1 MVSNKSKLIL
11 TSMFLV
17 LFLWS
22 CILGGKSSINLI
34 SIFIFALGIKIFATT
49 LVSKNK

>member
-1 MVSNKSKLIL
+1 MISNKSRLIL
-11 TSMFLV
+11 TAIFLA

-22 CILGGKSSINLI
+22 CVLVGKGSVNLI
-34 SIFIFALGIKIFATT
+34 SIFIFALVIKNFATT